1 VKGSANHPAQASEHT
16 IECPK
21 CHGTGTV
28 SMSFG
33 MLVQMRRKTLGIT
46 QEELAEKVG
55 LTRPQVT
62 NIETGSVSTD
72 IRRLRDFAA
81 ALDCQVD
88 DLIP

>member
-1 VKGSANHPAQASEHT
+1 MSAALQPPLESERT
-16 IECPK
+16 VECPK
-21 CHGTGTV
+21 CHGRGRV

-33 MLVQMRRKTLGIT
+33 MLVQQRRKALGMT

-55 LTRPQVT
+55 LTRPQLA
-62 NIETGSVSTD
+62 NIEAGTNGTD

-88 DLIP
+88 DLVP